1 MSIEEQLEIVPSLN
15 ARCMSLTGVG
25 NTGVIEY
32 AVLLASGN
40 CSTD

>member
-1 MSIEEQLEIVPSLN
+1 MSIEEQLEILPSTNVHCLN
-15 ARCMSLTGVG
+15 LTSVG

-32 AVLLASGN
+32 ALLQASGN